1 MRFSEDS
8 AFDILSFCG
17 KFYTDNFNSQ
27 LFKCGLFMKK
37 LPERTEIPVELTW
50 DLSKMYKNDSDFEAD
65 FTKLAPMCA
74 ELEKLQGHLL
84 DSPQTLLK
92 GIELSD
98 DLNRL
103 GEKLYTFAH
112 LRSDEDTSNNPNRAR
127 MDRISG
133 AFAKISGALAFFEPE
148 ILAGDEKLIRKWLED
163 EPLAF
168 YKRSM
173 EELLRAK
180 PHTLSTAE
188 ERLLGLYSD
197 VLGGTDD
204 VFSIMNDSD
213 IEFDE
218 ISDGKGSK
226 VRLSHGNYYSFLI
239 NPDRKV
245 RRNAFKAMLSAYK
258 KFRNTF
264 GATLSGT
271 VKRHV
276 VSSQVRHY
284 DSALEAALFDDNI
297 KVDVYK
303 NLIKAVHSKVP
314 YLTRYI
320 KLRKKL
326 LKLKKIDMYDLY
338 NPLLPDVQ
346 LKYTF
351 DEAKELVLKALAP
364 LGSEYIETLKTA
376 FDSRWIDVM
385 ENKGKRSGAYSSGCY
400 DSVPYLLLNFNGTL
414 NDVFTLAHELGH
426 SMHSY
431 YSNKTQHYHYADY
444 SIFVA
449 EVASTTNE
457 LLLAEYLLA
466 NTDNV
471 KLRAYLLGHLAD
483 EIRATIYR
491 QTMFAEFELKIH
503 ELAEKDEA
511 LSADVLSDVYFKIH
525 QKYYGEAIPE
535 PDELIAMEWARIPHF
550 YYNFYVYK
558 YASGM
563 SAAIKL
569 KDNILSGDPEKIEA
583 YFSFL
588 KAGDSLDVLDI
599 MRNAGVDLS
608 TPQPIA
614 DALDTFGRV
623 VAELEN
629 AVRS

>member
-1 MRFSEDS
+1 
-8 AFDILSFCG
+8 
-17 KFYTDNFNSQ
+17 
-27 LFKCGLFMKK
+27 MKR
-37 LPERTEIPVELTW
+37 EEIPVELTW
-50 DLSKMYKNDSDFEAD
+50 DLSKMYKNDADFEAD
-65 FTKLAPMCA
+65 FIKLAPMCA
-74 ELEKLQGHLL
+74 ELENLKGHLL
-84 DSPQTLLK
+84 DSPENLLK

-98 DLNRL
+98 NVSRL
-103 GEKLYTFAH
+103 GEKLYVYAH
-112 LRSDEDTSNNPNRAR
+112 LKSDEDTSNNTNRAR

-148 ILAGDEKLIRKWLED
+148 ILAGDETKIREWITR

-168 YKRSM
+168 YKRSL
-173 EELLRAK
+173 EELLRSK
-180 PHTLSTAE
+180 THMLSEAE
-188 ERLLGLYSD
+188 ERLIGLYSD
-197 VLGGTDD
+197 VLGGSNEI
-204 VFSIMNDSD
+204 FSVLNDSD
-213 IEFDE
+213 LEFQE
-218 ISDGKGSK
+218 ISDGKGGK
-226 VRLSHGNYYSFLI
+226 IRLTHGNYYSFLI
-239 NPDRKV
+239 NPDRRV
-245 RRNAFKAMLSAYK
+245 RRNAFHAMLSAYN

-264 GATLSGT
+264 AETLSTT

-276 VSSQVRHY
+276 VASQVRHY
-284 DSALEAALFDDNI
+284 NSALEAALFDDNI
-297 KVDVYK
+297 KTEVYT

-320 KLRKKL
+320 KLRRKI

-338 NPLLPDVQ
+338 NPLLADVEM
-346 LKYTF
+346 KYTF
-351 DEAKELVLKALAP
+351 EEAKVLVLKALSP
-364 LGSEYIETLKTA
+364 LGEEYCKVLQEA
-376 FDSRWIDVM
+376 FDNRWIDVM

-444 SIFVA
+444 SIFAA

-457 LLLAEYLLA
+457 LLLSEYLLR
-466 NTDNV
+466 NTDDP

-503 ELAEKDEA
+503 ELAEKDEP
-511 LSADVLSDVYFKIH
+511 LIADVLSEIYYQIH
-525 QKYYGEAIPE
+525 QSYYGKAIPE
-535 PDELIAMEWARIPHF
+535 ADKAIAMEWARIPHF

-563 SAAIKL
+563 SAALKL
-569 KDNILSGDPEKIEA
+569 KDNILSGDKAKVDA

-608 TPQPIA
+608 TPQVIE
-614 DALDTFGRV
+614 DALDTFGNV
-623 VAELEN
+623 VSELEKLQK
-629 AVRS
+629 

>member
-1 MRFSEDS
+1 
-8 AFDILSFCG
+8 
-17 KFYTDNFNSQ
+17 
-27 LFKCGLFMKK
+27 MKK
-37 LPERTEIPVELTW
+37 VLSREEIPVELTW
-50 DLSKMYKNDSDFEAD
+50 DLTKMYENEADFEAD
-65 FTKLAPMCA
+65 FVKLAPMCA
-74 ELEKLQGHLL
+74 EFEKLKGHLL
-84 DSPQTLLK
+84 DSPENLLK

-98 DLNRL
+98 AISRL
-103 GEKLYTFAH
+103 GEKLYVYAH
-112 LRSDEDTSNNPNRAR
+112 LKSDEDTSNNPNRAR
-127 MDRISG
+127 MDRVSG

-148 ILAGDEKLIRKWLED
+148 ILAGDEARIREWTD
-163 EPLAF
+163 REPLAF

-173 EELLRAK
+173 EELLRSK
-180 PHTLSTAE
+180 KHMLSEAE
-188 ERLLGLYSD
+188 ERLIGLYSD
-197 VLGGTDD
+197 VLGGSNEI
-204 VFSIMNDSD
+204 FSVLNDSD
-213 IEFDE
+213 LEFQE
-218 ISDGKGSK
+218 ISDGKGGK
-226 VRLSHGNYYSFLI
+226 IRLTHGNYYSFMI
-239 NPDRKV
+239 HPDRRV
-245 RRNAFKAMLSAYK
+245 RRNAFHAMLSAYD

-264 GATLSGT
+264 AETLSTT

-276 VSSQVRHY
+276 VSSQLRHY

-297 KVDVYK
+297 KAEVYT
-303 NLIKAVHSKVP
+303 NLIKAVHAKVP

-320 KLRKKL
+320 NLRRKM

-338 NPLLPDVQ
+338 NPLLADVE

-351 DEAKELVLKALAP
+351 EEAKELVLKALAP
-364 LGSEYIETLKTA
+364 LGEEYCNVLRKA
-376 FDSRWIDVM
+376 FADRWIDVA

-431 YSNKTQHYHYADY
+431 YSNKNQHYHYADY

-457 LLLAEYLLA
+457 LLLSEYLLR
-466 NTDNV
+466 NTDDP

-503 ELAEKDEA
+503 ELAEQDEA
-511 LSADVLSDVYFKIH
+511 LSADVLSENYYKIH
-525 QKYYGEAIPE
+525 QSYYGEAIP
-535 PDELIAMEWARIPHF
+535 DADRQIAMEWARIPHF

-563 SAAIKL
+563 SAALKL
-569 KDNILSGDPEKIEA
+569 KDNILSGDQAKVDA

-588 KAGDSLDVLDI
+588 KAGDSMDVLDI
-599 MRNAGVDLS
+599 MKNAGVDLS
-608 TPQPIA
+608 TPQVIE
-614 DALDTFGRV
+614 DALDTFGNV
-623 VAELEN
+623 VAELEKMKK
-629 AVRS
+629 